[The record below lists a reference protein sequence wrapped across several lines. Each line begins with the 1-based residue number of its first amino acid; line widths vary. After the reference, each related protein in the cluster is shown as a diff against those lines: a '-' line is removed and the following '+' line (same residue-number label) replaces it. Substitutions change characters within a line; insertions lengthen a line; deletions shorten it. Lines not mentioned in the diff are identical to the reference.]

1 MQSEVRLVVV
11 QLKREANLSVVI
23 GFNTMHVFCR
33 GISMLYPIFLQRVT
47 ILFYF
52 FHKPI
57 FANSLSEFIDY
68 VTIKFRLSS
77 TDHIDKCF
85 QTNVT

>member
-23 GFNTMHVFCR
+23 GFNTMHVLCR

-47 ILFYF
+47 ILSILF
-52 FHKPI
+52 F
-57 FANSLSEFIDY
+57 FFLFFFINLFLPT
-68 VTIKFRLSS
+68 VFL
-77 TDHIDKCF
+77 
-85 QTNVT
+85 NL